1 MSETEKA
8 QVAQIRIARGR
19 VKASMTRLESS
30 FDELNTKNEI
40 SIRLSRLDGLFKEF
54 ERLDSTLSLEESEL
68 EEFEERYF
76 NLSAKFNDKL
86 DELNVLNLSGTQNSV
101 ASSITSNSNV
111 SNFRLPKLSIP
122 QFSGNFKDWINFKD
136 LFVSTVHSQISL
148 PNIEKFQ
155 YLKGLLTH
163 EPASLITHI
172 PLSNDSYEEAGQKL
186 LDSGKIVGSKNE
198 PIAQRTMFGWVVAGK
213 LNIKNKEPN
222 ELYSHF
228 LSTENDLKTDSLLQR
243 FWETEEL
250 SVKKQFLSDEEL
262 FCEDHFQ
269 STFKYNDQAD
279 VQQMYRQ
286 ILVDRED
293 QNLQLIVW
301 RESKDSPIREN
312 KLCTVTYGTASA
324 PYLATRCLFQVGLEL
339 ERDNPTVSSLI
350 KESFYIDDLM
360 AGATS
365 SEEAITSIK
374 TLSQVLEAR
383 RFHLRKW
390 RSNSPDVLS
399 RISSNWVG
407 DTSNLEIHPDE
418 CSKALGL
425 TWNSVKDTFIFNL
438 KVNFPD
444 NITKRSFL
452 SQSARLFDTLGFL
465 TPCTVSIK
473 IFYQQLWLL
482 KLDWDSPFPD
492 ALATKWKTFRK
503 KFEQI
508 CSIHI
513 PRWIHTVSQ
522 QVTLHGFC
530 DASEL
535 AYASVI
541 HAVQPQA
548 DGNTK
553 VTLLVAKSRVAPLKP
568 VSIPRLELN
577 GALLLARLYATCK
590 NIFQEYDVHLHAWTD
605 SQVVLSWLSSHP
617 RNWKPYIAN
626 RTSEILDLVPADSW
640 RYVPTKM
647 NPADIACRGLS
658 PKKLP
663 RCGLWWEGPQWLSCG
678 VDSWPKQPKRDDQ
691 TSLVTKERKRTAFSF
706 PVSVN
711 CDFIDSLFLK
721 FSSFSKIIDIFAF
734 CFRYITNCKA
744 RVGKMKSNLDFKG
757 KCHVPPLTTYERRK
771 ASNKNFLY
779 IQNLFFKEEINCLKA
794 NKPVASKSIRSA
806 LCPFIDKD
814 GLIRVGGRLR
824 NSTLQYSAKHPIIL
838 PNQHEICNLIVNMYH
853 ILYLHAGCNVLL
865 GIIKQ
870 TYWII
875 GIKKIVKKCIVCC
888 RYRATTSKQ
897 LMGDPPAHRVTP
909 SRPFSAC
916 GVDYAGPINVLRYRD
931 TLRVVIGRLSYDSS
945 LVPKRKP

>member
-1 MSETEKA
+1 M
-8 QVAQIRIARGR
+8 VY
-19 VKASMTRLESS
+19 
-30 FDELNTKNEI
+30 
-40 SIRLSRLDGLFKEF
+40 FKEF

-155 YLKGLLTH
+155 YLKGLLTN
-163 EPASLITHI
+163 EPASLIKHI
-172 PLSNDSYEEAGQKL
+172 PLSNDSYEEAWQKL
-186 LDSGKIVGSKNE
+186 LDRYDNKKQIVQSLIKIFLDQKPIFEANSLNLRKLLDTSDECLRGLNALGEQASSKDCWLIYLLLQKIDPESKRLWAVKSSEEEFPNMKVFLDFLNVSGKIVGSKNE

-213 LNIKNKEPN
+213 LNVQNKEPN

-269 STFKYNDQAD
+269 STFKYNDQ
-279 VQQMYRQ
+279 
-286 ILVDRED
+286 
-293 QNLQLIVW
+293 
-301 RESKDSPIREN
+301 
-312 KLCTVTYGTASA
+312 ASA

-383 RFHLRKW
+383 GFHLRKW

-407 DTSNLEIHPDE
+407 NTSNLEIHPDE

-452 SQSARLFDTLGFL
+452 SQSARLFDPLGFL
-465 TPCTVSIK
+465 TPCTVYIK

-482 KLDWDSPFPD
+482 KLDWDSPLPD

-503 KFEQI
+503 EFEQI

-541 HAVQPQA
+541 YAVQPQA
-548 DGNTK
+548 DDSSQTVK
-553 VTLLVAKSRVAPLKP
+553 
-568 VSIPRLELN
+568 LEL
-577 GALLLARLYATCK
+577 AR
-590 NIFQEYDVHLHAWTD
+590 
-605 SQVVLSWLSSHP
+605 
-617 RNWKPYIAN
+617 
-626 RTSEILDLVPADSW
+626 
-640 RYVPTKM
+640 
-647 NPADIACRGLS
+647 
-658 PKKLP
+658 
-663 RCGLWWEGPQWLSCG
+663 
-678 VDSWPKQPKRDDQ
+678 
-691 TSLVTKERKRTAFSF
+691 
-706 PVSVN
+706 
-711 CDFIDSLFLK
+711 
-721 FSSFSKIIDIFAF
+721 
-734 CFRYITNCKA
+734 
-744 RVGKMKSNLDFKG
+744 
-757 KCHVPPLTTYERRK
+757 
-771 ASNKNFLY
+771 
-779 IQNLFFKEEINCLKA
+779 
-794 NKPVASKSIRSA
+794 
-806 LCPFIDKD
+806 
-814 GLIRVGGRLR
+814 
-824 NSTLQYSAKHPIIL
+824 
-838 PNQHEICNLIVNMYH
+838 
-853 ILYLHAGCNVLL
+853 
-865 GIIKQ
+865 
-870 TYWII
+870 
-875 GIKKIVKKCIVCC
+875 
-888 RYRATTSKQ
+888 
-897 LMGDPPAHRVTP
+897 
-909 SRPFSAC
+909 
-916 GVDYAGPINVLRYRD
+916 
-931 TLRVVIGRLSYDSS
+931 
-945 LVPKRKP
+945 